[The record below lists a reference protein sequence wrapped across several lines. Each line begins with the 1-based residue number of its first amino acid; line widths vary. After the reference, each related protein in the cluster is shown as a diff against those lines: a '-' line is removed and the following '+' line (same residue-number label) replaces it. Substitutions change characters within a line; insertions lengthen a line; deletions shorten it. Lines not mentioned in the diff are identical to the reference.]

1 MYHPFNPFP
10 HFPMKKFVSLV
21 AAGIISMSVVAPALA
36 RKVSDV
42 EGGAASEKVRALKK
56 TKQILDRMTEK
67 ARSGNSG
74 RQIGRAMNSEC
85 KTKRSLARAECA
97 HQFNKTK
104 NLGQKVKFMR
114 PKPKSSSSS
123 SSSAASTTSSSS
135 TSSTGSSSSAS
146 SN

>member
-1 MYHPFNPFP
+1 
-10 HFPMKKFVSLV
+10 MKKFVSLV

-42 EGGAASEKVRALKK
+42 EGGAASEKVRTLKK
-56 TKQILDRMTEK
+56 TKQILERMTEQ

-74 RQIGRAMNSEC
+74 RQLGRAMNSEC
-85 KTKRSLARAECA
+85 KTRRALARAECA

-104 NLGQKVKFMR
+104 NLGQKIKFMR
-114 PKPKSSSSS
+114 VKPKPVASSS
-123 SSSAASTTSSSS
+123 SSSAASTTSSS
-135 TSSTGSSSSAS
+135 TSSAGSSSSAS